1 MRIFEFSPV
10 RFVQMSLMA
19 AVITIVNGCVLNEPT
34 PVKPAGDWQ
43 VLAITDEANARY
55 VEFAVSQ
62 EGSTVRNNVRT
73 LQARVINE
81 NLFRGRDA
89 ARGIG
94 GRVSKIY
101 AFRENLYVFLP
112 EQRRIEVLS
121 AATYRSVATLDFS
134 GQNRTPAD
142 IIFANAT
149 TGYIGFSDASVVS
162 VLDVT
167 NFRLALEIPVGRNP
181 VALEV
186 LGNQVY
192 CALRGDNQVA
202 VIDSRTNSVTR
213 RVSVP
218 TAPQFI
224 RVSPSGTD
232 LLVVSAGGGRFD
244 NAPRTAPRVCRINL
258 NSFNITQQAPIINSP
273 DSTSET
279 AYGLVVTDQSFLYI
293 PMNRS
298 IYQIDAQNLFLNQST
313 LEGAF
318 RSITYNPVR
327 DEVLVAEIDSVS
339 MSSTCL
345 VLNPKTGLDSIA
357 VPLTDLRARARLVF
371 TR

>member
-1 MRIFEFSPV
+1 
-10 RFVQMSLMA
+10 
-19 AVITIVNGCVLNEPT
+19 
-34 PVKPAGDWQ
+34 
-43 VLAITDEANARY
+43 
-55 VEFAVSQ
+55 
-62 EGSTVRNNVRT
+62 
-73 LQARVINE
+73 
-81 NLFRGRDA
+81 
-89 ARGIG
+89 
-94 GRVSKIY
+94 
-101 AFRENLYVFLP
+101 
-112 EQRRIEVLS
+112 
-121 AATYRSVATLDFS
+121 
-134 GQNRTPAD
+134 
-142 IIFANAT
+142 
-149 TGYIGFSDASVVS
+149 
-162 VLDVT
+162 
-167 NFRLALEIPVGRNP
+167 
-181 VALEV
+181 
-186 LGNQVY
+186 
-192 CALRGDNQVA
+192 
-202 VIDSRTNSVTR
+202 
-213 RVSVP
+213 
-218 TAPQFI
+218 
-224 RVSPSGTD
+224 VSPSGTD

-258 NSFNITQQAPIINSP
+258 NSLNITQQAPIINSP

-327 DEVLVAEIDSVS
+327 DEVLVAEIDSVT